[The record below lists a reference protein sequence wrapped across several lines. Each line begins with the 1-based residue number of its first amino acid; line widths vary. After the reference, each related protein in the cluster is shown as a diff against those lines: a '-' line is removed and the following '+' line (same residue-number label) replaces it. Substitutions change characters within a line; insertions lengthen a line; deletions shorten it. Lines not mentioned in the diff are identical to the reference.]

1 METVMAGGCPSVARR
16 ARRAQSAGAKL
27 AAATVALADFD
38 PVAVARAVLVWRH
51 DPEGVDA

>member
-1 METVMAGGCPSVARR
+1 MAGGCPSVARR